1 MVLVKASSKARGGMA
16 EIFPFAAYR
25 YNPARAQFGRVLTQ
39 PYDKITPAMQEKYA
53 TADPHNLI
61 TIEKGRRFPED
72 TPQNNV
78 YTRAAKALEEWIAK
92 GVLVRDPEASL
103 YVSEQDYEVPGPKER
118 RVRRGA
124 IALSSIEDYSAG
136 MVNRHEQRLEGQK
149 ADRLEMQRHTRAH
162 TGQLFMVY
170 ADPGRMVDALADEA
184 SSAPPAMDVRD
195 EYGVAHRLWVVSDEA
210 RMARIRQLLADK
222 KLVIADG
229 HHRYETALAYRDEC
243 RARLRTAD
251 RNAPHE
257 KVMMTLVNMHGEGL
271 TILPTHR
278 VVGNLREFA
287 WEAFRRKLETH
298 FEIQAF
304 RFSTNAERETALRSF
319 MAQLS
324 AQGRERRALGAYAAQ
339 KENARAFYLLLL
351 KPEARLAELL
361 PKASPPQRELDVVLL
376 HGLVLQK
383 GLGISA
389 EDVVREKN
397 VTYEREMEAAISA
410 VDRGAAQVCFLLNPV
425 GVEQVMSMA
434 TSGEVLPQKSTD
446 FYPKLLSGV
455 TIYKL

>member
-1 MVLVKASSKARGGMA
+1 MA
-16 EIFPFAAYR
+16 QVYPFRAFR
-25 YNPARAQFGRVLTQ
+25 YNPERAPFDRVLTQ
-39 PYDKITPAMQEKYA
+39 PYDKISPAMQEKYYA
-53 TADPHNLI
+53 ADPHNLI
-61 TIEKGRRFPED
+61 TIEKGRSSPED

-78 YTRAAKALEEWIAK
+78 YTRAAKALEEWIAE
-92 GVLVRDPEASL
+92 GVLVRDSAASL
-103 YVSEQDYEVPGPKER
+103 YVSEQDYEVPGTKER
-118 RVRRGA
+118 RVRRGI
-124 IALSSIEDYSAG
+124 IALSRIEDYSAG
-136 MVNRHEQRLEGQK
+136 VVFRHEQTLEAPK
-149 ADRLEMQRHTRAH
+149 ADRLELLRHTRAH
-162 TGQLFMVY
+162 TGQLFMLY
-170 ADPGRMVDALADEA
+170 SDPERMVDALADEA
-184 SSAPPAMDVRD
+184 SSAPLAMDVRD

-257 KVMMTLVNMHGEGL
+257 KVMMTLVNMHSEGL

-278 VVGNLREFA
+278 VIGNLREFA

-319 MAQLS
+319 IAQLS
-324 AQGRERRALGAYAAQ
+324 ARGRQRRALGAYAAQ

-361 PKASPPQRELDVVLL
+361 PKVSPPQRELDVVLL
-376 HGLVLQK
+376 HGLVLEK

-455 TIYKL
+455 TMYKL

>member
-1 MVLVKASSKARGGMA
+1 MA

-25 YNPARAQFGRVLTQ
+25 YNPARAQFGRVVTQ

-53 TADPHNLI
+53 TADPHNLVA
-61 TIEKGRRFPED
+61 IEKGRRFPED
-72 TPQNNV
+72 TSQNNV
-78 YTRAAKALEEWIAK
+78 YTRAAKALEEWIAE

-103 YVSEQDYEVPGPKER
+103 YVSEQDYEVPGTKER
-118 RVRRGA
+118 RVRRGI
-124 IALSSIEDYSAG
+124 IALSRIEDYSAG
-136 MVNRHEQRLEGQK
+136 VVFRHEQTLEGPK
-149 ADRLEMQRHTRAH
+149 ADRLELLRHTRAH
-162 TGQLFMVY
+162 TGQLFMLY
-170 ADPGRMVDALADEA
+170 SDPERMADALADEVSRA
-184 SSAPPAMDVRD
+184 APDMDVRD
-195 EYGVAHRLWVVSDEA
+195 EYGVAHRLWVVPDEA

-257 KVMMTLVNMHGEGL
+257 KVMMTLVNMHSEGL

-319 MAQLS
+319 IAQLS
-324 AQGRERRALGAYAAQ
+324 ARGRQRRALGAYAAQ

-361 PKASPPQRELDVVLL
+361 PKVSPPQRELDVVLL
-376 HGLVLQK
+376 HGLVLEK